1 MRMRQ
6 PGAGSR
12 DVPSQGPSLR
22 AQASGMAPPPPPGAR
37 SGPPLGVPSG
47 APGRDAQIGQIFRN
61 MRATLQASRETLA
74 RRLATTPGVIEDLE
88 NGSVASL
95 PHWRETVR
103 IVRSYC
109 ELLRLNPDPLL
120 WRIDQLL
127 RSGAGAPGAEEALA
141 RPASPPP
148 LALRKP
154 PSRER
159 VPRERSAGVGRL
171 LLLATPPVVV
181 AAAASLAILVPGPI
195 YRTIPLLPPSVA
207 EPARAGLD
215 LFVLY
220 SAPRRDGLRWIDVGD
235 PKLRKG
241 DKLRTK
247 PR

>member
-1 MRMRQ
+1 
-6 PGAGSR
+6 
-12 DVPSQGPSLR
+12 
-22 AQASGMAPPPPPGAR
+22 
-37 SGPPLGVPSG
+37 
-47 APGRDAQIGQIFRN
+47 
-61 MRATLQASRETLA
+61 MRATLQASRETVA

-103 IVRSYC
+103 IVRTYC

-127 RSGAGAPGAEEALA
+127 RSGAGAPGVDEALA
-141 RPASPPP
+141 HATAPPPP

-154 PSRER
+154 PPREPVLRER
-159 VPRERSAGVGRL
+159 GAGIGRL
-171 LLLATPPVVV
+171 LLLAAPPVVL
-181 AAAASLAILVPGPI
+181 AAVTSLAILVPGPI
-195 YRTIPLLPPSVA
+195 YKTISLLPASVA
-207 EPARAGLD
+207 EPVRAGLD

-235 PKLRKG
+235 PQLRKV
-241 DKLRTK
+241 DKLRSK

>member
-6 PGAGSR
+6 PGAGPR
-12 DVPSQGPSLR
+12 DVSSQGLSSR
-22 AQASGMAPPPPPGAR
+22 AQANGRTPPPPPGGPL
-37 SGPPLGVPSG
+37 GPPGGPHG
-47 APGRDAQIGQIFRN
+47 GQPGGDAQIGKIFRN
-61 MRATLQASRETLA
+61 MRATLQASRETIA

-103 IVRSYC
+103 IVRTYC

-127 RSGAGAPGAEEALA
+127 RSGAGAPGADEALA
-141 RPASPPP
+141 RPAAPPP

-154 PSRER
+154 PPREK
-159 VPRERSAGVGRL
+159 VVRERSAGVGRL
-171 LLLATPPVVV
+171 LLLAMPPVL
-181 AAAASLAILVPGPI
+181 AAAVASLAILVPGPI
-195 YRTIPLLPPSVA
+195 YKSLPLLPASVA
-207 EPARAGLD
+207 EPTRAGLD
-215 LFVLY
+215 LLVLY

-235 PKLRKG
+235 PRLRKV

-247 PR
+247 SR

>member
-1 MRMRQ
+1 MRIRQ
-6 PGAGSR
+6 PGIGSR
-12 DVPSQGPSLR
+12 DVPSQGAPLR
-22 AQASGMAPPPPPGAR
+22 AQPYAPGPPPPGPA
-37 SGPPLGVPSG
+37 
-47 APGRDAQIGQIFRN
+47 GRDPQIGQIFSN
-61 MRATLQASRETLA
+61 MRATLRAPREAIA

-103 IVRSYC
+103 IVRTYC

-127 RSGAGAPGAEEALA
+127 RGRPDAPVADESLA
-141 RPASPPP
+141 PPASPPP

-154 PSRER
+154 RSREPM
-159 VPRERSAGVGRL
+159 PRQRGNGVGRL
-171 LLLATPPVVV
+171 LLVATPPVVV
-181 AAAASLAILVPGPI
+181 AAMVSLAILVPGPI
-195 YRTIPLLPPSVA
+195 YKTIPLLPASVA

-220 SAPRRDGLRWIDVGD
+220 SAPRRDGFKWIDVGD
-235 PKLRKG
+235 PQLRKV
-241 DKLRTK
+241 DKLPAK

>member
-12 DVPSQGPSLR
+12 DNPSQGPSLR
-22 AQASGMAPPPPPGAR
+22 AQPNGLASPVAPLGPPP
-37 SGPPLGVPSG
+37 LDL
-47 APGRDAQIGQIFRN
+47 PGRDAQIGQIFRN
-61 MRATLQASRETLA
+61 MRATLHAPREAIA

-103 IVRSYC
+103 IVRTYC

-120 WRIDQLL
+120 WRLDQLL
-127 RSGAGAPGAEEALA
+127 RSGAGVLGADEPLA
-141 RPASPPP
+141 RPSAPPP

-154 PSRER
+154 P
-159 VPRERSAGVGRL
+159 PREPVSRQRRAGAGRL
-171 LLLATPPVVV
+171 LLLAAPPVVV

-195 YRTIPLLPPSVA
+195 YRTISLLPASVA
-207 EPARAGLD
+207 EPARVGLD
-215 LFVLY
+215 LLVLY
-220 SAPRRDGLRWIDVGD
+220 SAPRRDGFRWIDVGD
-235 PKLRKG
+235 PDLRKV
-241 DKLRTK
+241 DKLPTK

>member
-12 DVPSQGPSLR
+12 NVPSRGPSLH
-22 AQASGMAPPPPPGAR
+22 AQPGPPGHD
-37 SGPPLGVPSG
+37 P
-47 APGRDAQIGQIFRN
+47 QIGKIFRN
-61 MRATLQASRETLA
+61 MRASLQASRETIA
-74 RRLATTPGVIEDLE
+74 RRLATTSAVIEDLE

-103 IVRSYC
+103 IVRTYC

-127 RSGAGAPGAEEALA
+127 RARSGAPGAAEA
-141 RPASPPP
+141 PAHPANFPP

-154 PSRER
+154 PSREPPSR
-159 VPRERSAGVGRL
+159 EHRERRTGVGRL
-171 LLLATPPVVV
+171 LLLATPPVMV
-181 AAAASLAILVPGPI
+181 AAVASLAMLVPGPI
-195 YRTIPLLPPSVA
+195 YKTITLLPASVA
-207 EPARAGLD
+207 APTRAGLD
-215 LFVLY
+215 LLVLY

-235 PKLRKG
+235 PRLRKV
-241 DKLRTK
+241 DKVRTK